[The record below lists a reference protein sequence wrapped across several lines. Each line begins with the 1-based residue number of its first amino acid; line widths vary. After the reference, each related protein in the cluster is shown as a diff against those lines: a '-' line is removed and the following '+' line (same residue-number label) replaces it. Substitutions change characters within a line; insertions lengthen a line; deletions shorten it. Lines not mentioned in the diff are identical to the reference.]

1 MNNEEPDEPFKD
13 LPFSSKLLVIASL
26 FIIIAA
32 AIGVIAGGYFFGIKG
47 LFSILG
53 VTYES
58 DKILLFFILG
68 CFGAGLIIEPFIK
81 LFSMFVYHLTAMKKT
96 AITRLVFYFI
106 GNVITI
112 SIVDFFMD
120 SIYIPDSL
128 ITVISAVMAFAELAF
143 DDKPDQ

>member
-32 AIGVIAGGYFFGIKG
+32 AIGGIAGGYFFGIKG

-58 DKILLFFILG
+58 DKTLLFFILG

-112 SIVDFFMD
+112 NQYCRLFHGFYLYSRFPHYCYFSSNGFRRTGI
-120 SIYIPDSL
+120 
-128 ITVISAVMAFAELAF
+128 
-143 DDKPDQ
+143 

>member
-26 FIIIAA
+26 FLIIAA

-58 DKILLFFILG
+58 DKTLLFFIFG